1 MKRLLI
7 SFSLCIVLVCS
18 TVSCGTIPTGISPVT
33 DDAVTT
39 AESVTDPAVPSFDAD
54 AAYADILS
62 ECYQLLTAPAGN
74 TEYPDAL
81 FGIYET
87 AMMLGVKAADT
98 IGYVFRDLNEDA
110 IPELLIGAFDKSDD
124 AYTKNEIY
132 AAYTY
137 DGQKPVLLFAGW
149 ARNAYAL
156 TEDNTFYHHG
166 SGGAAY
172 AIFGEYAVSETG
184 DFLCQNAYFT
194 YPKEPDMTEI
204 GFYRN
209 TSGIMDPAQAEEWA
223 VSADE
228 FWAVDEAL
236 AAKTMA
242 LSAVPFSA
250 YAASD
255 ANPA

>member
-7 SFSLCIVLVCS
+7 SFSLCFVLVCS
-18 TVSCGTIPTGISPVT
+18 TVSCGTIPTGTSPVT
-33 DDAVTT
+33 DNAVTT
-39 AESVTDPAVPSFDAD
+39 AEPVTDPAVPSFDAD

-74 TEYPDAL
+74 TEYPDGL

-87 AMMLGVKAADT
+87 AMVLGVKAADT
-98 IGYVFRDLNEDA
+98 IGYVFCDLNTDT
-110 IPELLIGAFDKSDD
+110 IRELLIGSFDKPDD

-132 AAYTY
+132 AAYTHN
-137 DGQKPVLLFAGW
+137 GKSPVLLFSGW
-149 ARNAYAL
+149 ARNSYAL
-156 TEDNTFYHHG
+156 TEDNSFYHHG

-172 AIFGEYAVSETG
+172 SIFGEYKLSDACEFV
-184 DFLCQNAYFT
+184 CMNAYFT
-194 YPKEPDMTEI
+194 YPKDDEMAEI

>member
-1 MKRLLI
+1 MKKLLI
-7 SFSLCIVLVCS
+7 LLFLCTVSLTGML
-18 TVSCGTIPTGISPVT
+18 SCGTIPTGTSPVT

-39 AESVTDPAVPSFDAD
+39 AESVTDPAEPSFDAN

-62 ECYQLLTAPAGN
+62 ECYQLLTAPAEY

-81 FGIYET
+81 LGIYET
-87 AMMLGVKAADT
+87 AMVLGVKAADT

-110 IPELLIGAFDKSDD
+110 IPELLIGAFEKSDD

-137 DGQKPVLLFAGW
+137 DGQKPHLLFAGW

-172 AIFGEYAVSETG
+172 AIFGEYTLSDAGEFV
-184 DFLCQNAYFT
+184 CMNAYFT

-228 FWAVDEAL
+228 FWAADEAL

-250 YAASD
+250 YAAPG